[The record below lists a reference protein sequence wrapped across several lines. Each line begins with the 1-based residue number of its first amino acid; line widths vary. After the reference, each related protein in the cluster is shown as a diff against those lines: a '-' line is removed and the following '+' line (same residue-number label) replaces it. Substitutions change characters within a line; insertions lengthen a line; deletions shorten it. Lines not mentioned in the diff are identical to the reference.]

1 MLNKNKQ
8 RGTLKH
14 LATGSA
20 VAFLAFS
27 SFQILFP
34 AVPSNAATEATATAN
49 LELEIEPTIEVAVD
63 TQSLNLAYNGETD
76 ILPTSEGVTATGD
89 INVYVTTNGIS
100 GYTLSLY
107 SQSPTNEMTNINSAV
122 TSKISPTTGGATLS
136 GNTWGY
142 QYDGGNWAAVSDDVA
157 NPSIITNNGTTPS
170 ALCPDLATNYAT
182 CYSSN
187 PRTADKYT
195 VTFGANITDALPAGR
210 YTNDVV
216 FSAIA
221 KSPTVQRSYQI
232 AYNKN
237 NSSATGDVANAT
249 ALLPGNVPALSDG
262 TGFTLEGMKVVG
274 WALTE
279 GATDV
284 ATVGGNA
291 MEVGASNID
300 VAALISAAA
309 DAGQD
314 VSEDKSGTITLYA
327 IWGVAAKY
335 MQSFSCSSLADGE
348 SDTLVDKR
356 DGNEYT
362 VKKFGTGANAECWMT
377 QNLTLG
383 WDQTNNVAKGYT
395 LTSADTNIP
404 DSTTYYFPPAG
415 KRGSVTDAG
424 TVTATATA
432 TFDGS
437 NETQAHVQY
446 AAASQTGSTNPQPT
460 GYYNYNAAS
469 LGYSYYG
476 GGGSGDTPR
485 DICPAGWRLPYGS
498 STGNKSWYKFYNT
511 LNSGSWSNLVSASG
525 AALGYSGYCDSSR
538 LYGVGS
544 NGYWW
549 SSTVYNTNY
558 SYYLTIN
565 SSGSVGPQDS
575 GGKYYG
581 FAVRCVAQ

>member
-1 MLNKNKQ
+1 M
-8 RGTLKH
+8 
-14 LATGSA
+14 
-20 VAFLAFS
+20 AFS

-34 AVPSNAATEATATAN
+34 SVPSNAATEATATAN
-49 LELEIEPTIEVAVD
+49 LELEVEPTIEVAVD

-122 TSKISPTTGGATLS
+122 TSKISPTAGGATLAN
-136 GNTWGY
+136 NTWGY
-142 QYDGGNWAAVSDDVA
+142 QYNGGNWTTVSDDA
-157 NPSIITNNGTTPS
+157 ADPSVITNNGVTPGS
-170 ALCPDLATNYAT
+170 LCPDLATNYQT
-182 CYSSN
+182 CYPSS
-187 PRTADKYT
+187 ADRYT
-195 VTFGANITDALPAGR
+195 VTFGAKITDALPAGR

-335 MQSFSCSSLADGE
+335 MQDFSCSSLNVGDT
-348 SDTLVDKR
+348 DTLTDKR
-356 DGNEYT
+356 DGSEYN
-362 VKKFGTGANAECWMT
+362 VKKFADNQCWMT
-377 QNLTLG
+377 SNLILG
-383 WDQTNNVAKGYT
+383 HDKGYA
-395 LTSADTNIP
+395 LTKDDTNIP
-404 DSTTYYFPPAG
+404 SSDTSTYYLPQAGYRGNLNSSSTT
-415 KRGSVTDAG
+415 GS
-424 TVTATATA
+424 A

-437 NETQAHVQY
+437 NDSQAQVQY
-446 AAASQTGSTNPQPT
+446 RAAGQSGDQSSSGTLFQST
-460 GYYNYNAAS
+460 GYYNFYAAT
-469 LGYSYYG
+469 LGCSYYQ
-476 GGGSGDTPR
+476 GGSSCLSGYVQK
-485 DICPAGWRLPYGS
+485 DICPKGWQLP
-498 STGNKSWYKFYNT
+498 TGDTGTKSWYYFYNT
-511 LNSGSWSNLVSASG
+511 LNGASHANMVDSTK
-525 AALGYSGYCDSSR
+525 AALGYSGYYISSQ

-544 NGYWW
+544 YGYWW
-549 SSTVYNTNY
+549 SSTVYDTSSSRYLYLDTSSVYPQNNY
-558 SYYLTIN
+558 YKCI
-565 SSGSVGPQDS
+565 
-575 GGKYYG
+575 G